1 MTEVS
6 SKTRLVVTGKKT
18 RYVIEPHRFELGLSR
33 VEMVDRHLAG
43 LAKPASEHPDVD
55 KLLDARLRY
64 MAQADPP
71 SEPMAAAAA

>member
-1 MTEVS
+1 VSEVT

-33 VEMVDRHLAG
+33 VEMVDRHLKY
-43 LAKPASEHPDVD
+43 LAEPRSEHPDVD

-64 MAQADPP
+64 MAQEGPT
-71 SEPMAAAAA
+71 SEPMGAAA